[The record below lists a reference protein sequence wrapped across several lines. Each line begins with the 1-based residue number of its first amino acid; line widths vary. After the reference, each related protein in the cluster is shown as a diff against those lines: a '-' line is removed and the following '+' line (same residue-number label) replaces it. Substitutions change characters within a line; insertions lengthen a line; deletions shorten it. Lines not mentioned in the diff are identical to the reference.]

1 MFPFPLIICRAAYD
15 GGAVASDLWTQNLD
29 DKCIPSVSSY
39 FFSTFSVLADIVVYF
54 PFGSHRPIIHNDTRS
69 CIVCLKSAWVRLW
82 PQYYSDISNTP
93 SLNGNLAL
101 CYDCKCIF
109 LSGWCTHNAIILGR
123 FSQQCH
129 KTIVVFVIVVVVVFV
144 VADVVCIC

>member
-1 MFPFPLIICRAAYD
+1 MRFHFHLLFAEQRMT
-15 GGAVASDLWTQNLD
+15 VARSPVIYEHRILMINVYHLFLHISFQLFRFWPTM
-29 DKCIPSVSSY
+29 S
-39 FFSTFSVLADIVVYF
+39 STFHSD
-54 PFGSHRPIIHNDTRS
+54 PIDLLYIMIRS
-69 CIVCLKSAWVRLW
+69 YIVCLKSAWVRLW

-129 KTIVVFVIVVVVVFV
+129 KTIVVFVIIVVVFV